1 MSEPPRSV
9 RVSIHTP
16 HAPVGARPD
25 ALVVPEGSPIPK
37 IRVIAYTKDKCEERE
52 IDELSEL
59 KKFLS
64 KYDTTWV
71 SVQGF
76 GDEAT
81 LREIGDMFALHP
93 LALADLVSH
102 QRPKTES
109 YEGEQIFICNAPRI
123 EGEDLIPEQVGMVL
137 SRKYLLTFE
146 EKPSARLDPVRKRL
160 REGAGLLRTS
170 GTDHLGYAIIDL
182 VVDAYYPV
190 LEVFA
195 ERIEALEEE
204 VIARPQPRQLER
216 VHHVKRSLLM
226 VRRSIWPLR
235 DALGT
240 LLRDP
245 IPMVTDS
252 ARVYLRDT
260 YDHTIQIAEMSELYR
275 ELVGELTNTYLS
287 VLGNRTNDVM
297 RVLTV
302 VTTIFIPLTFIV
314 GVYGMNFDY
323 MPELRAHMGYPVTV
337 GVMLTIAV
345 VMLVYFRRR
354 GWLGKPPDA

>member
-1 MSEPPRSV
+1 MSDPPRSV
-9 RVSIHTP
+9 RVSLHGGHSHP
-16 HAPVGARPD
+16 PARPHE
-25 ALVVPEGSPIPK
+25 LVIPEGSPVPK
-37 IRVIAYTKDKCEERE
+37 VHVIAYSRDRCEEVE
-52 IDELSEL
+52 LDELSQV
-59 KKFLS
+59 KKLIAKF
-64 KYDTTWV
+64 DTVWI
-71 SVQGF
+71 SVQGL

-81 LREIGDMFALHP
+81 LKEIGDLFALHP
-93 LALADLVSH
+93 LALADVVAP

-109 YEGEQIFICNAPRI
+109 YEGEQLFICSAPRI
-123 EGEDLIPEQVGMVL
+123 DGEELTTQHVGIVL
-137 SRKYLLTFE
+137 AKKYVITFE
-146 EKPSARLDPVRKRL
+146 ERVTELLDPVRRRL
-160 REGAGLLRTS
+160 REGAGVLRAS
-170 GTDHLGYAIIDL
+170 GPDHLGYAIIDL

-195 ERIEALEEE
+195 DRIEALEEQ

-226 VRRSIWPLR
+226 VRRQVWPLR

-240 LLRDP
+240 LIRDP
-245 IPMVTDS
+245 IPMVTES
-252 ARVYLRDT
+252 SRVYLRDT
-260 YDHTIQIAEMSELYR
+260 YDHTIQIAEMAELYR

-314 GVYGMNFDY
+314 GVYGMNFDF
-323 MPELRAHMGYPVTV
+323 MPELRLRLGYPITL
-337 GVMLTIAV
+337 GAMLAMAI
-345 VMLVYFRRR
+345 VMLVYFRKR

>member
-1 MSEPPRSV
+1 MADPPRSV
-9 RVSIHTP
+9 RVSLHSGHSHP
-16 HAPVGARPD
+16 PARPD
-25 ALVVPEGSPIPK
+25 ALLIPEGSPPPK
-37 IRVIAYTKDKCEERE
+37 IHVIAYSKDKCEEVE
-52 IDELSEL
+52 ADELSQI
-59 KKFLS
+59 KKLLAKF
-64 KYDTTWV
+64 DTVWV
-71 SVQGF
+71 SVRGL

-81 LREIGDMFALHP
+81 LHEIGDAFALHP
-93 LALADLVSH
+93 LALADVVAP

-109 YEGEQIFICNAPRI
+109 YEGEQLFICSAPRI
-123 EGEDLIPEQVGMVL
+123 DGEELTTQHVGIVL
-137 SRKYLLTFE
+137 AKKYVLTFE
-146 EKPSARLDPVRKRL
+146 EKDNLLLDPVRKRL
-160 REGAGLLRTS
+160 REGAGVLRAS
-170 GTDHLGYAIIDL
+170 GSDHLGYAIIDL
-182 VVDAYYPV
+182 IVDAYYPV

-195 ERIEALEEE
+195 DRIEELEEQ
-204 VIARPQPRQLER
+204 VIARPQPKQLER

-226 VRRSIWPLR
+226 VRRQVWPLR

-240 LLRDP
+240 LIRDP

-314 GVYGMNFDY
+314 GVYGMNFEF
-323 MPELRAHMGYPVTV
+323 MPELHSHLGYPITL
-337 GVMLTIAV
+337 GAMLTMAIVMLI
-345 VMLVYFRRR
+345 YFRRR
-354 GWLGKPPDA
+354 GWLGKPPDG